1 MNEDFEE
8 FEKDFFPDSR
18 VKPVIFYDSRAVLQT
33 ANILVKVK
41 RFFKKFLTVWRAK
54 PEAEAFGEQWK
65 IDLACFLSFN
75 SL

>member
-41 RFFKKFLTVWRAK
+41 RFFKKFLTV
-54 PEAEAFGEQWK
+54 
-65 IDLACFLSFN
+65 
-75 SL
+75 